1 MKEIG
6 ESFSNLKVENAINN
20 QNMPINQ
27 VAQIPQN
34 VQVVQTIPSKQQIV
48 YTQGPPTTQHI
59 DQAAIPSQAASN
71 KTGLFLAL
79 GLVGILLVT
88 AIVLFSVFLSK
99 KIKIKIDITLYLQ
112 LIMILQQLLQLL

>member
-34 VQVVQTIPSKQQIV
+34 AQVVQTIPSNQQIV
-48 YTQGPPTTQHI
+48 
-59 DQAAIPSQAASN
+59 
-71 KTGLFLAL
+71 
-79 GLVGILLVT
+79 
-88 AIVLFSVFLSK
+88 
-99 KIKIKIDITLYLQ
+99 
-112 LIMILQQLLQLL
+112 